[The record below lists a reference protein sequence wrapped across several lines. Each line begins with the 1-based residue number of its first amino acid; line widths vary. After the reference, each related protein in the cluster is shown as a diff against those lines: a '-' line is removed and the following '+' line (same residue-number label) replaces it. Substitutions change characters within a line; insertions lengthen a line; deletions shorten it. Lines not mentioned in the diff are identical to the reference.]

1 MKVFINGKLVFE
13 QQDNEDLLI
22 QSDTDILRNSSS
34 SKTPWFAKIFSCFFN
49 NQPSS
54 NNNIVGNNNSN
65 IVINGEERNEI
76 SSAKIEIKVEGPV
89 KTLTTQAGDIFVQ
102 GDVEKIES
110 SCGNVHV
117 NGNATNIVSASGNVK
132 VLGSC
137 SGNITSSTGNIRV
150 SNN

>member
-1 MKVFINGKLVFE
+1 MKVFINEKLVFE
-13 QQDNEDLLI
+13 QPDNEDLLI
-22 QSDTDILRNSSS
+22 QSDADTLRNSNS

-54 NNNIVGNNNSN
+54 NNNIVGNRNSN

-76 SSAKIEIKVEGPV
+76 PAAKIEIKVDGPI

-117 NGNATNIVSASGNVK
+117 NGNVTNIASTSGNVK

>member
-1 MKVFINGKLVFE
+1 MKIFINGKLVFE
-13 QQDNEDLLI
+13 QQDNKDLLI
-22 QSDTDILRNSSS
+22 QSDTDTLRNSSS

-76 SSAKIEIKVEGPV
+76 SSAKIEIKVEGPT

-110 SCGNVHV
+110 GCGNVHV
-117 NGNATNIVSASGNVK
+117 NGNAINIASASGNIK

-137 SGNITSSTGNIRV
+137 SGNITSSSGNIRV

>member
-1 MKVFINGKLVFE
+1 MKIFINEKLVFE
-13 QQDNEDLLI
+13 QPDNEDLLI
-22 QSDTDILRNSSS
+22 QSDADTLRNSNS
-34 SKTPWFAKIFSCFFN
+34 SKTSWFAKIFSCFFN
-49 NQPSS
+49 NQTSS

-110 SCGNVHV
+110 GCGNVHV
-117 NGNATNIVSASGNVK
+117 NGNAINIASASGNIK

-137 SGNITSSTGNIRV
+137 SGNITSSSGNIRV

>member
-1 MKVFINGKLVFE
+1 MKVFINEKLVFE
-13 QQDNEDLLI
+13 QPDNEDLLI
-22 QSDTDILRNSSS
+22 QSDADTLRNSNS

-54 NNNIVGNNNSN
+54 NNNIVGNRNSN
-65 IVINGEERNEI
+65 IVINGEEKNEI
-76 SSAKIEIKVEGPV
+76 PSAKIEIKVEGPI

-102 GDVEKIES
+102 GDVEKIEA

-117 NGNATNIVSASGNVK
+117 NGNATNIISASGNIK

-137 SGNITSSTGNIRV
+137 SGNITSSSGNIRV

>member
-22 QSDTDILRNSSS
+22 QSDADTLRNSNS

-49 NQPSS
+49 NQTSS

-102 GDVEKIES
+102 GDVEKIEA

-117 NGNATNIVSASGNVK
+117 DGNAINIASASGNIK

-137 SGNITSSTGNIRV
+137 SGNITSSSGNIRV

>member
-1 MKVFINGKLVFE
+1 MKIFINEKLVFE
-13 QQDNEDLLI
+13 QQDNKDLLI
-22 QSDTDILRNSSS
+22 QSDTDTLRNSSS

-110 SCGNVHV
+110 GCGNVHV
-117 NGNATNIVSASGNVK
+117 NGNAINIASASGNIK

-137 SGNITSSTGNIRV
+137 SGNITSSSGNIRV

>member
-1 MKVFINGKLVFE
+1 MKIFINEKLVFE
-13 QQDNEDLLI
+13 QPDNEDLLI
-22 QSDTDILRNSSS
+22 QSDADTLRNSNS
-34 SKTPWFAKIFSCFFN
+34 SKTSWFAKIFSCFFN

-54 NNNIVGNNNSN
+54 NNNIVGNHNSN
-65 IVINGEERNEI
+65 IVINGEKRNEI

-89 KTLTTQAGDIFVQ
+89 KTLTTQAGDVFVQ
-102 GDVEKIES
+102 GNVKKIES

-117 NGNATNIVSASGNVK
+117 DGNAINIASASGSIK

-137 SGNITSSTGNIRV
+137 SGNITSSSGNIRV

>member
-1 MKVFINGKLVFE
+1 MKIFINGKLVFE

-65 IVINGEERNEI
+65 IVINGEKRNEI
-76 SSAKIEIKVEGPV
+76 SSAKIEIKVEGPI

-102 GDVEKIES
+102 GDVEKIEA

-117 NGNATNIVSASGNVK
+117 DGNAINIASASGNIK

-137 SGNITSSTGNIRV
+137 SGNITSSSGNIRV

>member
-1 MKVFINGKLVFE
+1 MNVFINEKLVFE

-22 QSDTDILRNSSS
+22 QSDADTLRNSSS

-49 NQPSS
+49 SQPSS
-54 NNNIVGNNNSN
+54 NNNIVGNHNSN
-65 IVINGEERNEI
+65 IVINGEEKNEI
-76 SSAKIEIKVEGPV
+76 PSAKIEIKVDGPI

>member
-1 MKVFINGKLVFE
+1 MKIFINGKLVFE
-13 QQDNEDLLI
+13 QQDNKNLLI
-22 QSDTDILRNSSS
+22 QSDTDTLRNSSS

-65 IVINGEERNEI
+65 IVINGEEKNEI
-76 SSAKIEIKVEGPV
+76 PAAKIEIKVDGPV
-89 KTLTTQAGDIFVQ
+89 KTLTTQAGDVFVQ
-102 GDVEKIES
+102 GNVEKIES

-117 NGNATNIVSASGNVK
+117 DGNAINIASASGNIK

-137 SGNITSSTGNIRV
+137 SGNITSSSGNIRV

>member
-22 QSDTDILRNSSS
+22 QSDTDTLRNSNS

-54 NNNIVGNNNSN
+54 NNNIVGNRNSN
-65 IVINGEERNEI
+65 IVINGEKRNEI
-76 SSAKIEIKVEGPV
+76 PSAKIEIKVEGPI

-102 GDVEKIES
+102 GDVEKIEA

-117 NGNATNIVSASGNVK
+117 NGNATNIMSTSGNIK

-137 SGNITSSTGNIRV
+137 SGNISSSTGNIRV

>member
-54 NNNIVGNNNSN
+54 NNNIVSNNNSN
-65 IVINGEERNEI
+65 IVINGEKRNEI
-76 SSAKIEIKVEGPV
+76 SSAKIEIKVEGPT
-89 KTLTTQAGDIFVQ
+89 KTLTTQAGDVFIQ

-117 NGNATNIVSASGNVK
+117 NGNATNIVSASGNIK

-137 SGNITSSTGNIRV
+137 SGNISSSTGNIRV

>member
-1 MKVFINGKLVFE
+1 MKVFINEKLVFE
-13 QQDNEDLLI
+13 QPDNEDLLI
-22 QSDTDILRNSSS
+22 QSDADTLRNSNS

-54 NNNIVGNNNSN
+54 NNNIVGNRNSN
-65 IVINGEERNEI
+65 IVINGEEKNEI
-76 SSAKIEIKVEGPV
+76 PAAKIEIKVEGPV